1 MKKLTLRV
9 VKKRA
14 NIFGAGF
21 RKKIFPKFRVLGG
34 RPLLPLKINF
44 IVEGRVI
51 GQMKGNFMPRKKVNW
66 SKVVRPR
73 FQGQTEQNVFPR
85 CSSAICYLINKARM
99 CVCRLSVCLSPLIS
113 KTANIRQ
120 KKILPPLF
128 EYF

>member
-1 MKKLTLRV
+1 MKKQTLGV

-14 NIFGAGF
+14 IFLSRF
-21 RKKIFPKFRVLGG
+21 SKKKIFPKFRVLGG

-51 GQMKGNFMPRKKVNW
+51 GQMKGNFMLRKKVNW

-99 CVCRLSVCLSPLIS
+99 CVCRLSVCLFVC
-113 KTANIRQ
+113 
-120 KKILPPLF
+120 LF
-128 EYF
+128 VTSNLKSGQY

>member
-85 CSSAICYLINKARM
+85 CSSAISYR
-99 CVCRLSVCLSPLIS
+99 
-113 KTANIRQ
+113 
-120 KKILPPLF
+120 
-128 EYF
+128 

>member
-1 MKKLTLRV
+1 MKKQTLRV
-9 VKKRA
+9 VK
-14 NIFGAGF
+14 NSQLFF
-21 RKKIFPKFRVLGG
+21 EQVFEKKIFPKFRVLGG

-66 SKVVRPR
+66 SKVVKPR

-99 CVCRLSVCLSPLIS
+99 CVCRLFVCLSVCLFATSNL
-113 KTANIRQ
+113 KNGQ
-120 KKILPPLF
+120 H
-128 EYF
+128 

>member
-99 CVCRLSVCLSPLIS
+99 CVCRLSVCL
-113 KTANIRQ
+113 
-120 KKILPPLF
+120 
-128 EYF
+128 